1 MKVIKATKR
10 FRQIS
15 ILLSLLFAITSIVML
30 IVVEDDCDKSNLKA
44 TTGLVFFLWSTVF
57 VLLLL
62 QMVQLTECLKKI
74 PKLLFGFY
82 FFICGCMFFVQMEL
96 WGGVDNKCR
105 TEVPTLYWWLV
116 TNIILFYLIV
126 SFGLATWGAYLCK
139 VADVQEEVTRKA
151 VKEYLEETDR
161 TEKHFMLTAGQ
172 QQPQLMQ
179 NGPDAQISAQRLMLT
194 DGQNPYAQQP
204 HSQATMDQY
213 NQLQRQRTQQMPMQ
227 SPSYMPQQQMI
238 MQ

>member
-96 WGGVDNKCR
+96 WGGVDNQCR
-105 TEVPTLYWWLV
+105 KEVPSLYWWLV

-194 DGQNPYAQQP
+194 EGQNPYAMQP
-204 HSQATMDQY
+204 HSQQTMDQY
-213 NQLQRQRTQQMPMQ
+213 NQLQRQRT
-227 SPSYMPQQQMI
+227 
-238 MQ
+238 

>member
-15 ILLSLLFAITSIVML
+15 ILLSLLFAITSVVML
-30 IVVEDDCDKSNLKA
+30 IVVDKDCDKSNLKA

-96 WGGVDNKCR
+96 WGGVDNQCR
-105 TEVPTLYWWLV
+105 KEVPSLYWWLV

-194 DGQNPYAQQP
+194 EGQNPYAMQP
-204 HSQATMDQY
+204 HSQQTMDQY
-213 NQLQRQRTQQMPMQ
+213 NQLQRQRT
-227 SPSYMPQQQMI
+227 
-238 MQ
+238 

>member
-10 FRQIS
+10 FRQVS

-30 IVVEDDCDKSNLKA
+30 IVVDDDCDQSNLKA

-62 QMVQLTECLKKI
+62 QLVKLTECLKKI

-82 FFICGCMFFVQMEL
+82 FFICGCMFFVQLEL
-96 WGGVDNKCR
+96 WGGVDNQCR
-105 TEVPTLYWWLV
+105 TEVPSLYWWLV

-151 VKEYLEETDR
+151 VEEYLK
-161 TEKHFMLTAGQ
+161 EKG
-172 QQPQLMQ
+172 
-179 NGPDAQISAQRLMLT
+179 D
-194 DGQNPYAQQP
+194 D
-204 HSQATMDQY
+204 
-213 NQLQRQRTQQMPMQ
+213 
-227 SPSYMPQQQMI
+227 
-238 MQ
+238 

>member
-15 ILLSLLFAITSIVML
+15 ILLSLLFAITSVVML
-30 IVVEDDCDKSNLKA
+30 IVVDKDCDKSNLKA

-96 WGGVDNKCR
+96 WGGVDNQCR
-105 TEVPTLYWWLV
+105 TEVPSLYWWLV

-194 DGQNPYAQQP
+194 EGQNPYAMQP
-204 HSQATMDQY
+204 HSQQTMDQY
-213 NQLQRQRTQQMPMQ
+213 NQLQRQRT
-227 SPSYMPQQQMI
+227 
-238 MQ
+238 